1 MRMAD
6 YPKQYIQ
13 KLDAAATA
21 EAWPLIG
28 WIIVDMVVTFAGL
41 YIIGELANRLF

>member
-1 MRMAD
+1 MAE

-13 KLDAAATA
+13 KLDSAATS

-28 WIIVDMVVTFAGL
+28 MFLLDMVVTFAGL
-41 YIIGELANRLF
+41 YIVGEIMNNLF

>member
-1 MRMAD
+1 MAD

>member
-1 MRMAD
+1 MAE
-6 YPKQYIQ
+6 YPSTYIK

-28 WIIVDMVVTFAGL
+28 LILLVMAVTFAGL
-41 YIIGELANRLF
+41 YIIGELSNRLF